1 MRAVSFVEKVEF
13 NFPGNICKNAIVLGD
28 VDNDDNNELVVG
40 NINGE
45 LAVFRYQQ
53 PTPWATSH
61 DLGMITTTVVGD
73 ILNEGKNF
81 LVTISNE
88 GWCHIFDVKKD
99 MTMSEERRNLISF
112 HTQRLPA
119 NTKTAVI
126 ADIDGDGSMELILG
140 LTDRVLRTYRWARIP
155 QSSNTI
161 EEPLGKL
168 VGLHKW
174 EFATQIGSIS
184 LNPVVEGCPDVI
196 VAQPGG
202 AYIRL
207 DCTFPENEEI
217 SEDEKVTLVSK
228 LTPEHHPLAL
238 SRIRNSNVSTE
249 IVGGI
254 KGIREN
260 HVTDNLIAV
269 ATLDGTL
276 MLVDGDNILWSI
288 QVDHQLFALTK
299 LDMTGDG
306 LDEVVV
312 CAWDGQTYFVNQEQQ
327 SVRYQFEEPVCA
339 FTAGYFSLR
348 PGCKVTCLVYATFR
362 DHIYLY
368 YNVKLQTIQ
377 TQKFLDVM
385 AQNPTVSSLI
395 SKHGLEDNT
404 VLREF
409 YHWLLYGFPNSPADV
424 HLANSPAK
432 SKDEKS

>member
-1 MRAVSFVEKVEF
+1 MRAVSFVEKIEF
-13 NFPGNICKNAIVLGD
+13 NFHGNICKNALILGD
-28 VDNDDNNELVVG
+28 VDNDDNNELTVG
-40 NINGE
+40 NINGD
-45 LAVFRYQQ
+45 LAIFRLEQN
-53 PTPWATSH
+53 TPWATSH
-61 DLGMITTTVVGD
+61 DLGTITTTVIGD

-88 GWCHIFDVKKD
+88 GWCHVFDVKKD
-99 MTMSEERRNLISF
+99 MSMNEERRNLIPF

-119 NTKTAVI
+119 NTKI
-126 ADIDGDGSMELILG
+126 ALISDIDGDGSMELILG

-155 QSSNTI
+155 QSSNTA

-184 LNPVVEGCPDVI
+184 LNPVVEGCPDVL

-207 DCTFPENEEI
+207 DCTFPENEDI
-217 SEDEKVTLVSK
+217 SEEEKVTLVSK

-238 SRIRNSNVSTE
+238 SRIRNPNISTE

-254 KGIREN
+254 KGIRNN
-260 HVTDNLIAV
+260 HVVDNLIAV

-312 CAWDGQTYFVNQEQQ
+312 CAWDGQTYFVNQERQ

-339 FTAGYFSLR
+339 FTAGYFSLF
-348 PGCKVTCLVYATFR
+348 PGLNDACLVYATFR
-362 DHIYLY
+362 DRIYLY
-368 YNVKLQTIQ
+368 YNINLQTIP
-377 TQKFLDVM
+377 TQNFLDVM
-385 AQNPTVSSLI
+385 GQNPVVSSLI
-395 SKHGLEDNT
+395 AEHGLDSSNNAE
-404 VLREF
+404 LQEF
-409 YHWLLYGFPNSPADV
+409 YHWILYDLSNALMDI
-424 HLANSPAK
+424 
-432 SKDEKS
+432 